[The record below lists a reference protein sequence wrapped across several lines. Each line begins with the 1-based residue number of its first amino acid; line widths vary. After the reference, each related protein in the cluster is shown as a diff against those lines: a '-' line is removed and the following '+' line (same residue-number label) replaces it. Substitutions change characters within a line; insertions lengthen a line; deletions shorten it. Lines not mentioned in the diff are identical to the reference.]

1 MKRLWAS
8 LILLVVLV
16 VVCTLGLNTTRN
28 ASETMIKTVTAARDA
43 EIAGNTARSVSL
55 CEKAVKDWRAGHS
68 VLCLYMPHARLEAID
83 QTLSGL
89 PNLCKFGAKEQ
100 YLADCDRSI
109 TQLTYLTESEVP
121 SIAKIF

>member
-16 VVCTLGLNTTRN
+16 TVCLIGVHTTRK
-28 ASETMIKTVTAARDA
+28 ASETMIQTVTAARDA
-43 EIAGNTARSVSL
+43 EIGGDTSKAVSL
-55 CEKAVKDWRAGHS
+55 SEKAVKDWRVSHS
-68 VLCLYMPHARLEAID
+68 TLCLYMPHARLEAID
-83 QTLSGL
+83 QILSGL

-109 TQLTYLTESEVP
+109 SQLTYLTESEIP
-121 SIAKIF
+121 SIANIF